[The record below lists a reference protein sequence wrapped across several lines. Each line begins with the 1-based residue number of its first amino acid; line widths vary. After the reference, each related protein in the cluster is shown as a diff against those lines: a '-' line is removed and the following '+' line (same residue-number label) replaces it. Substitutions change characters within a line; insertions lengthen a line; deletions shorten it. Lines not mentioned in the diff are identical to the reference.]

1 MDSEFAEYVKNNIR
15 EYLPESYA
23 NAKIQIQQTIKG
35 NDRVLDSLTVQREG
49 EDFAVAIHLNSLEQ
63 EYQNGESMHEIMNQV
78 ADQCLQGEKLPFNRR
93 EFLEYDSVKDHV
105 TIKMCDPE
113 NNVKYLEQYAHKNCG
128 TLTALY
134 NGVLIPVIVQ
144 KIADGYEML
153 SGHNRWNA
161 AKIVG
166 LKEIP
171 AIIKENLTEREAY
184 VYVIETN
191 MLQRSFDDLLPS
203 EKAAVLAERYEKV
216 MCQGRRNDILEEI
229 AMLNGVDVPET
240 CGHDV
245 HKSKSRDTIGEDY
258 GMTGRNIARYMRLNQ
273 TTDQIKEMV
282 DDGTMAMVVAVE
294 LFYLSE
300 EEQGQVCKV
309 LDEHGGKINN
319 VQAVEL
325 HKEAGSLTADKVKDI
340 LVGSTKEK
348 PVSDAKMFAQI
359 KKKYFKGKS
368 TDEIMGVL
376 EQALA
381 TWFSREGE
389 VNV

>member
-1 MDSEFAEYVKNNIR
+1 MDLIS
-15 EYLPESYA
+15 PE
-23 NAKIQIQQTIKG
+23 
-35 NDRVLDSLTVQREG
+35 TVNVV
-49 EDFAVAIHLNSLEQ
+49 D
-63 EYQNGESMHEIMNQV
+63 NGQAMI
-78 ADQCLQGEKLPFNRR
+78 
-93 EFLEYDSVKDHV
+93 SVKKIVPFHNH
-105 TIKMCDPE
+105 PFR
-113 NNVKYLEQYAHKNCG
+113 
-128 TLTALY
+128 LY
-134 NGVLIPVIVQ
+134 EGKRLDDMVESVREHGILIPVIVQ

-166 LKEIP
+166 ITEIP

-229 AMLNGVDVPET
+229 AMLNGMDASET

-245 HKSKSRDTIGEDY
+245 HKSKSRDSIGEDY

-282 DDGTMAMVVAVE
+282 DDGAMAMVTAVE
-294 LFYLSE
+294 LSYLSE
-300 EEQGQVCKV
+300 EEQKQVCSV
-309 LDEHGGKINN
+309 MEEHGGKIKNA
-319 VQAVEL
+319 QAVEL
-325 HKEAGSLTADKVKDI
+325 HNSAGSLTKDKVKDI
-340 LVGSTKEK
+340 LVRDAKEK

-368 TDEIMGVL
+368 VDEIMGVL

-381 TWFSREGE
+381 TWFAREGE
-389 VNV
+389 GNV

>member
-1 MDSEFAEYVKNNIR
+1 MKANAPKRKVFQDAVDLISPPEEAVNSVVNGQAMIPVEKIVPFHNHPFRLYEGKRLDDMVESIR
-15 EYLPESYA
+15 EHG
-23 NAKIQIQQTIKG
+23 I
-35 NDRVLDSLTVQREG
+35 
-49 EDFAVAIHLNSLEQ
+49 
-63 EYQNGESMHEIMNQV
+63 
-78 ADQCLQGEKLPFNRR
+78 
-93 EFLEYDSVKDHV
+93 
-105 TIKMCDPE
+105 
-113 NNVKYLEQYAHKNCG
+113 
-128 TLTALY
+128 
-134 NGVLIPVIVQ
+134 LIPVIVQ

-161 AKIVG
+161 AKIAG
-166 LKEIP
+166 ITEIP
-171 AIIKENLTEREAY
+171 TIIKENLTEREAY

-191 MLQRSFDDLLPS
+191 MLQRSFEELLPS

-245 HKSKSRDTIGEDY
+245 HKSKSRDSIGEDY

-282 DDGTMAMVVAVE
+282 DDGAMAMVAAVE
-294 LFYLSE
+294 LSYLSE
-300 EEQGQVCKV
+300 EEQGQVCMA
-309 LDEHGGKINN
+309 LDAHGGKINN
-319 VQAVEL
+319 AQAVEL

-340 LVGSTKEK
+340 LVGSTKER

-376 EQALA
+376 DQALA
-381 TWFSREGE
+381 SWFAGEGE
-389 VNV
+389 VDV

>member
-1 MDSEFAEYVKNNIR
+1 MK
-15 EYLPESYA
+15 A
-23 NAKIQIQQTIKG
+23 NAPKRKVFQDAVDLISPPEEMINSVNSGQTMI
-35 NDRVLDSLTVQREG
+35 
-49 EDFAVAIHLNSLEQ
+49 
-63 EYQNGESMHEIMNQV
+63 
-78 ADQCLQGEKLPFNRR
+78 
-93 EFLEYDSVKDHV
+93 SVKKVVPFHNHPFRLYEGKRLDDMV
-105 TIKMCDPE
+105 E
-113 NNVKYLEQYAHKNCG
+113 NVREH
-128 TLTALY
+128 
-134 NGVLIPVIVQ
+134 GVLVPVIVQ

-161 AKIVG
+161 AKIAG
-166 LKEIP
+166 IKEIP
-171 AIIKENLTEREAY
+171 AIVKENLTEREAY

-191 MLQRSFDDLLPS
+191 MIQRSFDDLLPS

-216 MCQGRRNDILEEI
+216 ICQGRRNDILEEI
-229 AMLNGVDVPET
+229 AMLNGMDASGT

-245 HKSKSRDTIGEDY
+245 HKSKSRDAIGEDY

-282 DDGTMAMVVAVE
+282 DDGAMAMVSAVE
-294 LFYLSE
+294 LSYLSE
-300 EEQGQVCKV
+300 EEQGRVCKV

-319 VQAVEL
+319 AQAMEL

-376 EQALA
+376 EQALT
-381 TWFSREGE
+381 TWFGREGE
-389 VNV
+389 MNV

>member
-1 MDSEFAEYVKNNIR
+1 MK
-15 EYLPESYA
+15 A
-23 NAKIQIQQTIKG
+23 NAPKRKVFQDAVDLISPPEEMINPVNSGQTMISVKKVVPFH
-35 NDRVLDSLTVQREG
+35 NHPFRLYEG
-49 EDFAVAIHLNSLEQ
+49 KRFDDMV
-63 EYQNGESMHEIMNQV
+63 
-78 ADQCLQGEKLPFNRR
+78 
-93 EFLEYDSVKDHV
+93 DSVREHG
-105 TIKMCDPE
+105 I
-113 NNVKYLEQYAHKNCG
+113 
-128 TLTALY
+128 
-134 NGVLIPVIVQ
+134 LIPVIVQ

-161 AKIVG
+161 AKIAG
-166 LKEIP
+166 IKEIP
-171 AIIKENLTEREAY
+171 AIVKENLTEREAY

-229 AMLNGVDVPET
+229 AMLNGMAAPET

-245 HKSKSRDTIGEDY
+245 HKSKSRDAIGEDY

-282 DDGTMAMVVAVE
+282 DDGAMAMVSAVE
-294 LFYLSE
+294 LSYLSE
-300 EEQGQVCKV
+300 EEQGRVCKV

-319 VQAVEL
+319 AQAMEL

-376 EQALA
+376 EQALT
-381 TWFSREGE
+381 TWFAREGE
-389 VNV
+389 MNV

>member
-1 MDSEFAEYVKNNIR
+1 MKVNAPKRKVFQDAVDLISPETINVAENG
-15 EYLPESYA
+15 
-23 NAKIQIQQTIKG
+23 QTIIPVEKIIPFH
-35 NDRVLDSLTVQREG
+35 NHPFRLYEG
-49 EDFAVAIHLNSLEQ
+49 KRLEDMV
-63 EYQNGESMHEIMNQV
+63 ES
-78 ADQCLQGEKLPFNRR
+78 
-93 EFLEYDSVKDHV
+93 
-105 TIKMCDPE
+105 IKE
-113 NNVKYLEQYAHKNCG
+113 H
-128 TLTALY
+128 
-134 NGVLIPVIVQ
+134 GVLIPVIVR

-161 AKIVG
+161 AKIAG
-166 LKEIP
+166 ITEIP

-229 AMLNGVDVPET
+229 AMLSGVDVPET

-245 HKSKSRDTIGEDY
+245 HKSKSRDSIGEDY

-282 DDGTMAMVVAVE
+282 DDGTLAMVTAVE
-294 LFYLSE
+294 LSYLSE
-300 EEQGQVCKV
+300 EEQKQVCSV
-309 LDEHGGKINN
+309 MEEHGGKIKNA
-319 VQAVEL
+319 QAVEL
-325 HKEAGSLTADKVKDI
+325 HNSAGSLTVDKVKDI
-340 LVGSTKEK
+340 LVGDAKEK
-348 PVSDAKMFAQI
+348 PVSDAKIFAQI

-376 EQALA
+376 EQAL
-381 TWFSREGE
+381 TIWFAREGKAD
-389 VNV
+389 V